1 MAQQGLGSTLYD
13 RAKRAIKET
22 VSTIQSSMSDH
33 MPESEVPDSMLDR
46 AHNSAS
52 EAVERMKRAVGT
64 GEEGTEFE
72 VLPDKVQDEDEHSHS
87 IFKRGAIKDWFAS
100 AKDNVKENA
109 EEVKQLASENIEKV
123 LYFGQDILFE

>member
-1 MAQQGLGSTLYD
+1 M
-13 RAKRAIKET
+13 
-22 VSTIQSSMSDH
+22 
-33 MPESEVPDSMLDR
+33 PDSEKPDSLLDR
-46 AHNSAS
+46 AHNTAS

-72 VLPDKVQDEDEHSHS
+72 VLPDKQKDEHEHPTS

-109 EEVKQLASENIEKV
+109 EEAKNLASENIEKV
-123 LYFGQDILFE
+123 LVFAFSFFLNCLCNFIIILLGRGTH